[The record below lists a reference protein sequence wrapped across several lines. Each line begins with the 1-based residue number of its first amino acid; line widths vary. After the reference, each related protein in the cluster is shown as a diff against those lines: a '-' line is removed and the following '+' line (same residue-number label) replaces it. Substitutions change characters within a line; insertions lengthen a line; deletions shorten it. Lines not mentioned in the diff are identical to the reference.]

1 MLKKSYRELILW
13 VLGFTVVLTA
23 AAFLP
28 VRDVGLLV
36 RIDNNLCMAGVVVLM
51 LLIWKTEKVFWI
63 SGISFEEAVEAG
75 SDRRRAFAWKH
86 VKLFGIFEAAFFLFS
101 VIAQLLQ
108 LSFWLDIAVI
118 MLGCLAAGAVSMIR
132 FKL

>member
-13 VLGFTVVLTA
+13 VIGFTVLMTA

-28 VRDVGLLV
+28 VRDAGLLV
-36 RIDNNLCMAGVVVLM
+36 RIDNNLCMIGVVLLM

-63 SGISFEEAVEAG
+63 NGISFEEAVTAG
-75 SDRRRAFAWKH
+75 SGRRRAFAWKH
-86 VKLFGIFEAAFFLFS
+86 VKLFGVVAILYLLFS
-101 VIAQLLQ
+101 LIAQLLHF
-108 LSFWLDIAVI
+108 SFWIDIAVI
-118 MLGCLAAGAVSMIR
+118 MMGCLAAGIISAMR